1 MAGCSGAFYLRA
13 LSEVA
18 VAPWAFAKPGA
29 RSSNPRKVPLTDRT
43 LGMPSPGLGTQM
55 TGACC
60 HCPLSERTELLG
72 WRRGW
77 WWLTQLLMSDM
88 FWSRKHTQCTLTC
101 ILLVPDSFFFF
112 LRFFWRIS
120 FLKSLLIL
128 LQRCFCSV
136 FWYFVHEACG
146 IVAPW
151 LGLNPHPLIGRWS
164 LDRWTTKEVSGSFSC
179 VHSPYTWQEGD
190 VTWQK
195 SRPHLKCHPEQW
207 QEYKAHPHKLCQ
219 QSYLS
224 LFAWHGFSISPFK

>member
-101 ILLVPDSFFFF
+101 ILLVLDSFFFF
-112 LRFFWRIS
+112 FKI
-120 FLKSLLIL
+120 FLTYIIFKVFTDFITTLFLFCVLVFCPWGMWDRSSLTGAEPTPLDWMVKS
-128 LQRCFCSV
+128 
-136 FWYFVHEACG
+136 W
-146 IVAPW
+146 
-151 LGLNPHPLIGRWS
+151 PL
-164 LDRWTTKEVSGSFSC
+164 D
-179 VHSPYTWQEGD
+179 H
-190 VTWQK
+190 
-195 SRPHLKCHPEQW
+195 
-207 QEYKAHPHKLCQ
+207 
-219 QSYLS
+219 
-224 LFAWHGFSISPFK
+224 